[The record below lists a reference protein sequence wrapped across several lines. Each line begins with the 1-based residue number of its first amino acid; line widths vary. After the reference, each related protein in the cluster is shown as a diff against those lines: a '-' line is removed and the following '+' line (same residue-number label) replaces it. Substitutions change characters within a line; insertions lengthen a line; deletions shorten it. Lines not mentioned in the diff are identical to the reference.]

1 MSTQNEQIENVT
13 FQALAHPIRRTIIR
27 LVQSR
32 SQGVTY
38 TELLTDIG
46 LPTGKLN
53 YHLEQLKGVIEKDS
67 NSAYVLT
74 SFGKKAVEHLNL
86 IEQRTSV
93 DDGEYVQIAVLT
105 KKGSLQPIIKSFL
118 IITIVMMGV
127 FTGLWFY
134 IGYIAFMQGAPT
146 VVFVLLPIGFA
157 VGISVL
163 AVSVYALL
171 KAPAWLRRFEQRFFG
186 EP

>member
-32 SQGVTY
+32 SQGITY
-38 TELLTDIG
+38 TELLTDVG

-53 YHLEQLKGVIEKDS
+53 YHLEQLKGIIEKDNSS
-67 NSAYVLT
+67 NYVLT

-86 IEQRTSV
+86 IEQRTNNE
-93 DDGEYVQIAVLT
+93 DQKYVQIAALT
-105 KKGSLQPIIKSFL
+105 QKSSLQPIVKSFL

-134 IGYIAFMQGAPT
+134 IGYITFMQGAPT
-146 VVFVLLPIGFA
+146 VVYVLLPIGLA
-157 VGISVL
+157 VGISLLVV
-163 AVSVYALL
+163 AVYALL
-171 KAPAWLRRFEQRFFG
+171 KTPAWLRRFEQRFFG